1 MPMDTAA
8 ADLLRIEIDGVRAT
22 PEQLRTVALSGYGHF
37 TAMQVRERQVRG
49 MRYHIARLDSANREL
64 FGVGTDEQVL
74 VARISHALADDVAD
88 ASVRVYVHEA
98 AAQPS
103 IMVTVRPPAAMP
115 ASPWRL
121 RSVSYQRPL
130 AHIKRAADFGQRY
143 YQRLVHAS
151 GFDEALLTGP
161 DAIISE
167 GSITNIGFFNGTN
180 IIWPAAP
187 ALAGITMQLLEP
199 ALAATGLPSVRA
211 HVRVSDLSSFAGV
224 FVTNARGIA
233 AVGLVDDLVLP
244 VNQPL
249 MDKIAASYES
259 VPWDSI

>member
-1 MPMDTAA
+1 MPMDTGG

-130 AHIKRAADFGQRY
+130 AHIKRSADFGQRY
-143 YQRLVHAS
+143 YQRLVPAR
-151 GFDEALLTGP
+151 GFDEALLP
-161 DAIISE
+161 RPAASISQ
-167 GSITNIGFFNGTN
+167 GSVTHIGLFNGAN
-180 IIWPAAP
+180 IILPPAP
-187 ALAGITMQLLEP
+187 ALRGVTMPFLEP
-199 ALAATGLPSVRA
+199 AP
-211 HVRVSDLSSFAGV
+211 
-224 FVTNARGIA
+224 
-233 AVGLVDDLVLP
+233 
-244 VNQPL
+244 
-249 MDKIAASYES
+249 
-259 VPWDSI
+259 

>member
-1 MPMDTAA
+1 MPMTTAA
-8 ADLLRIEIDGVRAT
+8 ADSLRIEIDGVRAT
-22 PEQLRTVALSGYGHF
+22 AEQLRGVALSGYGHF
-37 TAMQVRERQVRG
+37 TAMQVRGRRVRG
-49 MRYHIARLDSANREL
+49 IRYHIARLDSANREL
-64 FGVGTDEQVL
+64 FGVGIDEHVI

-98 AAQPS
+98 ATEPS

-121 RSVSYQRPL
+121 RSVPYQRPL
-130 AHIKRAADFGQRY
+130 AHIKRAADFGQGY
-143 YQRLVHAS
+143 YQRLVRAG

-161 DAIISE
+161 DGVISE
-167 GSITNIGFFNGTN
+167 GSITNIGFFDGTK

-199 ALAATGLPSVRA
+199 AVAAAGLPSARR
-211 HVRVSDLSSFAGV
+211 HVRVSDVGSFAGM

-233 AVGLVDDLVLP
+233 PVGQVDDLVLP
-244 VNQPL
+244 VNQQL

>member
-1 MPMDTAA
+1 MPMTTAS
-8 ADLLRIEIDGVRAT
+8 ADLLRIEIDGVGAT
-22 PEQLRTVALSGYGHF
+22 AEQLRTVALSSFGHF
-37 TAMQVRERQVRG
+37 TAMQVRGRRVRG
-49 MRYHIARLDSANREL
+49 MRHHIARLDSANREL
-64 FGVGTDEQVL
+64 FGAGIDEQVL

-98 AAQPS
+98 AAEPS
-103 IMVTVRPPAAMP
+103 MMVTVRPPVAMP

-121 RSVSYQRPL
+121 RSVPYQRAL
-130 AHIKRAADFGQRY
+130 AHIKHTADFGQRY

-167 GSITNIGFFNGTN
+167 GSITNIGFFDGTN
-180 IIWPAAP
+180 VIWPAAP
-187 ALAGITMQLLEP
+187 ALAGTAMQLLEP
-199 ALAATGLPSVRA
+199 ALATAGLPSVRA
-211 HVRVSDLSSFAGV
+211 HVRVGDLSSFAGV

-233 AVGLVDDLVLP
+233 PVGQVEDLVLP
-244 VNQPL
+244 VNRQL
-249 MDKIAASYES
+249 MDKIAACYES